1 MRIHIS
7 NSAFLGNIDQFLRD
21 FDPSQKEVL
30 EISTHEKWTSVHPV
44 VLSMIASLGLLVKA
58 ENTHCE
64 PITSRSGH
72 YLERMG
78 LFRFLK
84 TDSGMLISEH
94 DPSGRFVPLMQIK
107 NSDELTKFLT
117 EMVPLLHLE
126 PKHANSIRYIFSEL
140 VRNVLEH
147 AESGNG
153 AILCAQYYTKSNTIR
168 IGIVDTGIG
177 IKKSIN
183 RAYRTE
189 TDLDA
194 IKLALMPGITGT
206 TKRGGGSEQ
215 NAGAGLFFI
224 KSMAHVNRNFFII
237 YSGNGL
243 YKLLKRNPERT
254 LRLSAD
260 PNLDRHSEKDALPYW
275 QGTVVGVDIS
285 LDATQEFSAL
295 LELIRDTYGKA
306 VRERKKEQYR
316 KPKFI

>member
-1 MRIHIS
+1 MKIHIS
-7 NSAFLGNIDQFLRD
+7 NSAFLGNIDQFLTD
-21 FDPSQKEVL
+21 FDPSQQ
-30 EISTHEKWTSVHPV
+30 EIFEITTHEKWTSVHPV

-107 NSDELTKFLT
+107 SSDELTKFLT
-117 EMVPLLHLE
+117 EMVPLLHLQ
-126 PKHANSIRYIFSEL
+126 PNHANSIRYIFSEL

-147 AESGNG
+147 AESRNG
-153 AILCAQYYTKSNTIR
+153 AVLCAQYYTKSNTIR

-183 RAYRTE
+183 RAYSTE

-194 IKLALMPGITGT
+194 IKLALMPGVTGT

-260 PNLDRHSEKDALPYW
+260 PNLDRHSEKNTLSYW